1 MPLPKIDLPIYDFTI
16 PSSGKVIRV
25 RPFTV
30 KEEKLLLIAIESKVA
45 ADIIATVKQVINN
58 CVQDDNIDVDKLPFF
73 DIDYLFIFLR
83 AKSVGDEVT
92 VSLTCNNVLE
102 NGEECGHN
110 FEAQADVGNVELI
123 KYDGVLDDIKLG
135 PAAGVKMRYP
145 NYGIMRKLEELP
157 EIDKKTHIIVS
168 SIDYIYDK
176 TGMHSYKDYTT
187 DELKDF
193 VEGLTEEN
201 YKKLERYVDLFPTI
215 SGKIDT
221 NCPKCGFHH
230 NVRYSDFFDF
240 FI

>member
-1 MPLPKIDLPIYDFTI
+1 MPLPKIDLPVHDFTI

-30 KEEKLLLIAIESKVA
+30 KEEKLLLMAIESKVA
-45 ADIIATVKQVINN
+45 SDIIATVKQVINN
-58 CVQDDNIDVDKLPFF
+58 CVQDDSIDVDKMPFF

-83 AKSVGDEVT
+83 AKSVGDDVA
-92 VSLTCNNVLE
+92 VNLTCNNVLE
-102 NGEECGHN
+102 NGEVCGNN
-110 FEAQADVGNVELI
+110 FEAQADVGKVELI
-123 KYDGVLDDIKLG
+123 KYDGVNDDIKLG
-135 PAAGVKMRYP
+135 PASGVKMRYP

-168 SIDYIYDK
+168 SIDYVYDK

-215 SGKIDT
+215 SGKIEAD
-221 NCPKCGFHH
+221 CPKCGFHH
-230 NVRYSDFFDF
+230 DVRYTEFYDF